1 LMQSLFQAESVTK
14 KINKK
19 SEKVWQIEGIKLN
32 QPLVRKNEKK
42 KAEFE
47 K

>member
-1 LMQSLFQAESVTK
+1 MQNLFKAEPVTK

-32 QPLVRKNEKK
+32 ERIIRKNEKK